1 MRWFVL
7 IAVAVLLVALCPTDA
22 HAWTPGTHI
31 YLAESILG
39 QVHLIPGMVGELLRA
54 FPYDYLYGS
63 IAADT
68 SFAKKYAPV
77 GRHPH
82 AWHVAQEIHDAAGS
96 DALKAFGLGY
106 LSHLAADVV
115 AHNYFVPRQ
124 LVFTRGPAGVAHAY
138 WEARVENT
146 LGARYSR
153 EAMDLLRMDHTPA
166 DRLLDTVLSPTLFS
180 IPTNRRMFRGM
191 VRIADQRSYQ
201 ATLKLAH
208 DFSGLPLVEEDVG
221 RHLAESE
228 RLIRQLLAVEDEALR
243 KSDPSGEVALRAAR
257 LARKELLS
265 MGGND
270 PGRLMAEAEKRFGLP
285 LPVRLPA
292 HPQGGP
298 PGAGTKF
305 A

>member
-1 MRWFVL
+1 MRWFAL
-7 IAVAVLLVALCPTDA
+7 FAVAVLCVALLPTVA

-31 YLAESILG
+31 YLAESILR
-39 QVHLIPGMVGELLRA
+39 QIELIPGVVGELLRA
-54 FPYDYLYGS
+54 FPHDYLYGS

-68 SFAKKYAPV
+68 SFAKKYAPA

-82 AWHVAQEIHDAAGS
+82 AWHVAQELHDTAPS
-96 DALKAFGLGY
+96 DALRAFGLGY

-115 AHNYFVPRQ
+115 AHNHFVPRQ
-124 LVFTRGPAGVAHAY
+124 LVFSRGPAGVAHAY

-191 VRIADQRSYQ
+191 VRLLDQRSYQ
-201 ATLKLAH
+201 ATLRLAH
-208 DFSGLPLVEEDVG
+208 DFSGFPLTEEDIG

-228 RLIRQLLAVEDEALR
+228 RLIRQLLAAEDTVLR
-243 KSDPSGEVALRAAR
+243 QSDPSGEATLKAAR
-257 LARKELLS
+257 LARRELLQA
-265 MGGND
+265 GGGD
-270 PGRLMAEAEKRFGLP
+270 PGRLMMEAEKRFGLP
-285 LPVRLPA
+285 LTVRR
-292 HPQGGP
+292 
-298 PGAGTKF
+298 
-305 A
+305 

>member
-1 MRWFVL
+1 MAPPEVDSGMRWFAL
-7 IAVAVLLVALCPTDA
+7 AAVAVLFVALCPTDA

-39 QVHLIPGMVGELLRA
+39 QVGALPGLVGDLLRA

-82 AWHVAQEIHDAAGS
+82 AWHVGQEIQDAAGS
-96 DALKAFGLGY
+96 DALRAFGLGY

-124 LVFTRGPAGVAHAY
+124 LVVSRGPAGVAHAY

-146 LGARYSR
+146 LERRYSR

-201 ATLKLAH
+201 ATVRLAH
-208 DFSGLPLVEEDVG
+208 EFSGVPLMDEDVG
-221 RHLAESE
+221 RHLEQSQEAIT
-228 RLIRQLLAVEDEALR
+228 LMLAAQDEALR
-243 KSDPSGEVALRAAR
+243 LRDPSGEAALKAAR
-257 LARKELLS
+257 LARKEILQL
-265 MGGND
+265 GGRD
-270 PGRLMAEAEKRFGLP
+270 IGRLRAEAEKRFGLP
-285 LPVRLPA
+285 LPSRR
-292 HPQGGP
+292 
-298 PGAGTKF
+298 
-305 A
+305 

>member
-1 MRWFVL
+1 MRWFL
-7 IAVAVLLVALCPTDA
+7 LFAGSVLLVALFPTDA

-31 YLAESILG
+31 YLAESILSQAG
-39 QVHLIPGMVGELLRA
+39 VLPGLVGDLLRA

-68 SFAKKYAPV
+68 SFAKKHAPV

-82 AWHVAQEIHDAAGS
+82 HWHVGQEIHDAAES
-96 DALKAFGLGY
+96 DALRAFGLGY

-124 LVFTRGPAGVAHAY
+124 LVVSPGPAGVAHAY

-146 LGARYSR
+146 LGTRYSR

-201 ATLKLAH
+201 ATVRLAH
-208 DFSGLPLVEEDVG
+208 QFSGVPLTDEDVG
-221 RHLAESE
+221 RHLE
-228 RLIRQLLAVEDEALR
+228 RSRDEIIAMLAAQDEALR
-243 KSDPSGEVALRAAR
+243 LRDPSGEAALKAAR
-257 LARKELLS
+257 IARKEIVQLS
-265 MGGND
+265 
-270 PGRLMAEAEKRFGLP
+270 GRDIDRLRSEAEKRFGLP
-285 LPVRLPA
+285 LPAARRV
-292 HPQGGP
+292 GG
-298 PGAGTKF
+298 
-305 A
+305 

>member
-1 MRWFVL
+1 MRWFWL
-7 IAVAVLLVALCPTDA
+7 FAAAVLVIALFPSDA

-31 YLAESILG
+31 YLAESILSR
-39 QVHLIPGMVGELLRA
+39 VDLLPGLVGDLLRA

-82 AWHVAQEIHDAAGS
+82 HWHVAQEIHDTAQS

-115 AHNYFVPRQ
+115 AHNHFVPRQ
-124 LVFTRGPAGVAHAY
+124 LVLSRGPHGVAHAY

-146 LGARYSR
+146 LGHRYSR

-166 DRLLDTVLSPTLFS
+166 DRLLDCVLSPTLFS

-201 ATLKLAH
+201 ATLRLAH
-208 DFSGLPLVEEDVG
+208 DFSGVHLADEDVG
-221 RHLAESE
+221 RHLE
-228 RLIRQLLAVEDEALR
+228 RSRDEIICLLAAQDEALR
-243 KSDPSGEVALRAAR
+243 LRDPSGEAALKAAR
-257 LARKELLS
+257 SVRKELLEF
-265 MGGND
+265 GARD
-270 PGRLMAEAEKRFGLP
+270 LGRLRSEAEKQFGLP
-285 LPVRLPA
+285 VAVKR
-292 HPQGGP
+292 
-298 PGAGTKF
+298 
-305 A
+305 